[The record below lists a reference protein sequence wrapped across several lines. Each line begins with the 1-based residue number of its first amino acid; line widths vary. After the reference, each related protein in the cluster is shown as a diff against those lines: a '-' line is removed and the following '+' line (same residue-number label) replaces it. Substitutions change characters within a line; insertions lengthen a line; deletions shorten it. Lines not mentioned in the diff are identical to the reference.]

1 MKQFQ
6 LKIVDPNAEGSVT
19 HEHSAPKCSPFPHPL
34 APLNFD
40 VSEEE
45 YVEQCN
51 LQEDESPTEMLHRQN
66 SIVLEN
72 PENEAEYWQK
82 LISTGNLSNVEE
94 EDDTIEMC
102 GPEDEPDDYDD
113 ILNPPGGSVVLSEPG
128 PNFTY
133 ESPDGV
139 DFTDLGGCTLE
150 EMEEMFETF
159 GEILFV

>member
-1 MKQFQ
+1 MRPFQ
-6 LKIVDPNAEGSVT
+6 LKIVDSNTESSST
-19 HEHSAPKCSPFPHPL
+19 HEHSAQKYSPFPHPL

-51 LQEDESPTEMLHRQN
+51 LQEDGSISEKFHQQN

-82 LISTGNLSNVEE
+82 LISTGNLSTVEE

-113 ILNPPGGSVVLSEPG
+113 ILNHPGASVVLSEGG
-128 PNFTY
+128 PNFIY
-133 ESPDGV
+133 QSPDGV
-139 DFTDLGGCTLE
+139 NFADLGGCTLE